1 LSRFVDFKALKERV
15 SIEEVLSY
23 YGLLEELKR
32 SHDTLTGRCPIHKG
46 NSTTS
51 FKVSLSRNLWNC
63 FGPCKGGNILDL
75 VAQLENVEIREAA
88 LLIAER
94 FSVQAAKPTRARASP
109 APSQLEATAQ
119 PEPRANPPLRFERLQ
134 HLDPNHASVR
144 RLGFAQSTIEHF
156 EAGRCSVG
164 IMRGRIAIPIHN
176 ANGGLVAYVGKAT
189 TAAQE
194 ERYKYPD
201 GFRKELEVYN
211 LHRAARSQRLGQS
224 GLIVTSGFLDAF
236 RIHEAGF
243 DNVVALLGF
252 TASPEQLS
260 ALHRVFGGRPH
271 AALIVKQNP
280 AIGELLSRLCPQ
292 FFVRLVAL
300 DRHPGDLST
309 SDTQQALS

>member
-15 SIEEVLSY
+15 GIEEVLSY

-51 FKVSLSRNLWNC
+51 FKVSVSRNLWNC

-94 FSVQAAKPTRARASP
+94 FSVQPTSPTRARASP

-134 HLDPNHASVR
+134 HLDPSHASVR
-144 RLGFAQSTIEHF
+144 RLGFAQATIDHF

-211 LHRAARSQRLGQS
+211 PSMFGEVHNLIEKGLLEKPYTFLLLQREG
-224 GLIVTSGFLDAF
+224 I
-236 RIHEAGF
+236 
-243 DNVVALLGF
+243 
-252 TASPEQLS
+252 S
-260 ALHRVFGGRPH
+260 AT
-271 AALIVKQNP
+271 
-280 AIGELLSRLCPQ
+280 
-292 FFVRLVAL
+292 
-300 DRHPGDLST
+300 RHL
-309 SDTQQALS
+309 

>member
-1 LSRFVDFKALKERV
+1 MSPFVDFKALKESV

-32 SHDTLTGRCPIHKG
+32 SNDTLTGRCPIHKG
-46 NSTTS
+46 TSTTS
-51 FKVSLSRNLWNC
+51 FKVSLSRNIWNC

-94 FSVQAAKPTRARASP
+94 FGVQASRPTGARVSP
-109 APSQLEATAQ
+109 ASSQPEAAAQ
-119 PEPRANPPLRFERLQ
+119 PEARANPPLRFERLQ
-134 HLDPNHASVR
+134 HLDPDHASVR
-144 RLGFAQSTIEHF
+144 RLGLERATIEHF
-156 EAGRCSVG
+156 EAGYCSLG
-164 IMRGRIAIPIHN
+164 MMRGRIAIPIHN
-176 ANGGLVAYVGKAT
+176 AKGELVAYAGKAT
-189 TAAQE
+189 RAKQQ

-211 LHRAARSQRLGQS
+211 LQRAARSKRLAENGV
-224 GLIVTSGFLDAF
+224 IVTSGFLDAF

-252 TASPEQLS
+252 TPSPEQLT
-260 ALHRVFGGRPH
+260 ALARAFAGRPNVTV
-271 AALIVKQNP
+271 IIKQNP
-280 AIGELLSRLCPQ
+280 SIGELLTRLCAQ

-309 SDTQQALS
+309 PDTQQALS